1 MSSLTT
7 LNKKQFSNKQEKN
20 VADALGWSV
29 VSGSGARL
37 TEVGDVR
44 SDEWLC
50 ECKTHTTPNH
60 AISFNLNVWAKLRN
74 EAAAKFK
81 YPVLIVDDGS
91 QSLDRTWCMFRLNVF
106 DLVKD
111 DIAVV
116 SLPMQRAININFK
129 YDELLTQVGTKRRI
143 YTCLYDSVFVGIA
156 SFDTFR
162 SLVTG
167 EA

>member
-7 LNKKQFSNKQEKN
+7 QNKKQFSSKQERT

-29 VSGSGARL
+29 VGGSGARL

-50 ECKTHTTPNH
+50 ECKTHTSPNH
-60 AISFNLNVWAKLRN
+60 AIAFNLSVWAKLRN

-91 QSLDRTWCMFRLNVF
+91 QLLSRTWCMFRLNVF

-111 DIAVV
+111 TVAVV
-116 SLPMQRAININFK
+116 GLPINRTININFK
-129 YDELLTQVGTKRRI
+129 YDELPVEVGTKRRI
-143 YTCLYDSVFVGIA
+143 YTCLYDNVFVGIT
-156 SFDTFR
+156 SFDTFK